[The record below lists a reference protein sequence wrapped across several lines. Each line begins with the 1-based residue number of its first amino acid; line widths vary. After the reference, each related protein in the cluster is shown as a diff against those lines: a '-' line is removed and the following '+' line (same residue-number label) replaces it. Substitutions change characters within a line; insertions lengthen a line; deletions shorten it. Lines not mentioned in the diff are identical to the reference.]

1 MSAELMTASAWPR
14 VVGGDGERDG
24 GAADMELDFGLGFE
38 EPRSEG
44 RGEREQRKARHQ
56 GGLLIL
62 GQGAETAASAGR
74 AAWAL
79 ALSPQWRKGTTL
91 LQKKKPCLRSI
102 F

>member
-24 GAADMELDFGLGFE
+24 GAADMELDLGLGFE

-62 GQGAETAASAGR
+62 GQGAGTAASW
-74 AAWAL
+74 AWGTAMG
-79 ALSPQWRKGTTL
+79 AQDKHCSNRERRWRLFT
-91 LQKKKPCLRSI
+91 
-102 F
+102 